1 MNIINGINSGGAGG
15 EGAPVK
21 SDLCGV
27 DIESVV
33 TSGSRQRVQYQ
44 EMAASRKCIS
54 GSKPILTS
62 LLVQVYQQGVE
73 LRQRTKVGLG
83 LRGLG

>member
-1 MNIINGINSGGAGG
+1 M
-15 EGAPVK
+15 K
-21 SDLCGV
+21 
-27 DIESVV
+27 DIQKIQISLLA
-33 TSGSRQRVQYQ
+33 SH
-44 EMAASRKCIS
+44 AA
-54 GSKPILTS
+54 